1 MPSRVRIPL
10 PAFDGEN
17 MEVRPRNLEVRKVII
32 ALEKKS
38 RSSKKQVW
46 KKLASCINVPR
57 RSRVSVNLWKL
68 NKLAEKNKGK
78 VLVVPGKVLSEG
90 IFNQKAKIVALEIS
104 DRAKQKL
111 LVSGEYLS
119 YFELMDKVSANDL
132 VIVK

>member
-1 MPSRVRIPL
+1 
-10 PAFDGEN
+10 

-57 RSRVSVNLWKL
+57 RSRISVNLWKL